1 MKEERSSYISCY
13 YHLHHHYHHHH
24 FVHREAF
31 PAGSGPSDRT
41 TYLFTYMDAK
51 PERPSIMEIMN
62 DYWELLPRYQGVD
75 VDKLQYKRILYG
87 CFPTYRDS
95 PLKAGFDRILQVGD
109 ASGIQSPLSFGG
121 FGSLTRHIER
131 IVCAVDEALA
141 PQEDPMKELYLSR
154 EYTPDDLVSA
164 KELGMINCYQPN
176 LSTCWMFQRAM
187 SVRIG
192 NQPNKKVIVGTL
204 SNSFSGTYIYLYM
217 HNVYL
222 RFPKKCQ

>member
-154 EYTPDDLVSA
+154 EYTPEDLVSA

-192 NQPNKKVIVGTL
+192 NQPKNGQE
-204 SNSFSGTYIYLYM
+204 SFVHT
-217 HNVYL
+217 N
-222 RFPKKCQ
+222 